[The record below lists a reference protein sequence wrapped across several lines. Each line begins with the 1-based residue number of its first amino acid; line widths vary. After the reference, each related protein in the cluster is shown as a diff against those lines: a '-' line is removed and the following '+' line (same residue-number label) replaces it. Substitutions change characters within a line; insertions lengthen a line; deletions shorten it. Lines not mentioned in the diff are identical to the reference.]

1 MNLIKIL
8 GIGSP
13 FGDDQVGCL
22 LADCLKTELSKD
34 QYISKLVSI
43 ESHDR
48 PGLRLIELMNP
59 AKVVFLIDAVKS
71 GCAIGTIHRLKNNE
85 IFAFQNRLST
95 HEIGVVEAL
104 QIGQSLNA
112 LPEDIILYGIE
123 IDSIAFNATLSKS
136 VEKAMKVV
144 VIQIKK
150 ELKDMLNHIV

>member
-71 GCAIGTIHRLKNNE
+71 GCAIGTIHRLKNKE
-85 IFAFQNRLST
+85 IYAFQNRLST
-95 HEIGVVEAL
+95 
-104 QIGQSLNA
+104 
-112 LPEDIILYGIE
+112 
-123 IDSIAFNATLSKS
+123 
-136 VEKAMKVV
+136 
-144 VIQIKK
+144 
-150 ELKDMLNHIV
+150 

>member
-1 MNLIKIL
+1 MNLIKVL

-13 FGDDQVGCL
+13 FGDDQVGWL
-22 LADCLKTELSKD
+22 VADCLKTELSKEHC
-34 QYISKLVSI
+34 ISKTLII

-71 GCAIGTIHRLKNNE
+71 GCAPGTIHRLKNNE
-85 IFAFQNRLST
+85 IFTFQNKLST
-95 HEIGVVEAL
+95 HEMGVAEAL
-104 QIGQSLNA
+104 QIGDSLNA
-112 LPEDIILYGIE
+112 LPEHVILYGIE

-136 VEKAMKVV
+136 VGKAMKAV

-150 ELKDMLNHIV
+150 EIEAALKLMT

>member
-1 MNLIKIL
+1 MSLIKIL

-22 LADCLKTELSKD
+22 AADCLKAELSKE
-34 QYISKLVSI
+34 QYISKSVCI

-48 PGLRLIELMNP
+48 PGLRLIELMNS
-59 AKVVFLIDAVKS
+59 AKVAFLIDAVKS

-95 HEIGVVEAL
+95 HEMGVAEAL
-104 QIGQSLNA
+104 QIGQSLND

-123 IDSIAFNATLSKS
+123 IDNTTFNTALSKS
-136 VEKAMKVV
+136 VKKAMREV

-150 ELKDMLNHIV
+150 ELNDMLNHIV

>member
-22 LADCLKTELSKD
+22 AADCLKTELSKD

-71 GCAIGTIHRLKNNE
+71 GCAIGTIHRLKNKE
-85 IFAFQNRLST
+85 IYAFQNRLST
-95 HEIGVVEAL
+95 HEMGVAQAL
-104 QIGQSLNA
+104 QLGHSLNA
-112 LPEDIILYGIE
+112 LPEHIILYGIE
-123 IDSIAFNATLSKS
+123 IDSITFNATLSKS
-136 VEKAMKVV
+136 VEKAMKAV
-144 VIQIKK
+144 VIQVKK

>member
-1 MNLIKIL
+1 MNLIKVL

-13 FGDDQVGCL
+13 FGEDQAGWLV
-22 LADCLKTELSKD
+22 ANCLKTELSKEH
-34 QYISKLVSI
+34 YISKTLII

-71 GCAIGTIHRLKNNE
+71 GCAPGTIHRLKNNE

-95 HEIGVVEAL
+95 HEIGVAEAL
-104 QIGQSLNA
+104 QIGQSLND

-123 IDSIAFNATLSKS
+123 IDSVAFNATLSKS

-144 VIQIKK
+144 VIQVKK
-150 ELKDMLNHIV
+150 ELKDMLKHIV

>member
-1 MNLIKIL
+1 MSLIKIL

-22 LADCLKTELSKD
+22 AADCLKAELSKE
-34 QYISKLVSI
+34 QYISKSVCI

-48 PGLRLIELMNP
+48 PGLRLIELMNS
-59 AKVVFLIDAVKS
+59 AKVAFLIDAVKS

-95 HEIGVVEAL
+95 HEMGVAEAL
-104 QIGQSLNA
+104 QIGQSLND

-123 IDSIAFNATLSKS
+123 IDNTTFNTALSKS
-136 VEKAMKVV
+136 VKKAMREV

-150 ELKDMLNHIV
+150 EIEGVLKLTI

>member
-8 GIGSP
+8 GIGSH

-71 GCAIGTIHRLKNNE
+71 GCAIGTIHRLKNKE
-85 IFAFQNRLST
+85 IYAFQNRLST
-95 HEIGVVEAL
+95 HEMGVAQAL
-104 QIGQSLNA
+104 QLGHSLNA
-112 LPEDIILYGIE
+112 LPEHIILYGIE
-123 IDSIAFNATLSKS
+123 IDNIAFNAMLSKP
-136 VEKAMKVV
+136 VEKAMRAV

-150 ELKDMLNHIV
+150 EIDEALKLMT

>member
-22 LADCLKTELSKD
+22 AADCLKTELSKD

-71 GCAIGTIHRLKNNE
+71 GCTIGTIHCLKNKE
-85 IFAFQNRLST
+85 IYAFKNMLST
-95 HEIGVVEAL
+95 HEMGVAQAL
-104 QIGQSLNA
+104 QLGHSLNA
-112 LPEDIILYGIE
+112 LPEHIILYGIE
-123 IDSIAFNATLSKS
+123 IDSITFNVTLSKS
-136 VEKAMKVV
+136 VEKAMKAV
-144 VIQIKK
+144 VIQVKK